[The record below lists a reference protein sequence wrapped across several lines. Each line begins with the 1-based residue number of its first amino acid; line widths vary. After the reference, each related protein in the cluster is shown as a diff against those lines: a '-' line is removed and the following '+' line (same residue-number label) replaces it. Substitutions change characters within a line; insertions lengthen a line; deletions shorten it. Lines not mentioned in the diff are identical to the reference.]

1 MIEPQSRHFTIKPS
15 TRLPYAGPKEY
26 AELLES
32 DPAHAAKEEHVSS
45 LARGLSEVVAA
56 EDCSGL
62 APVRTP
68 A

>member
-1 MIEPQSRHFTIKPS
+1 M
-15 TRLPYAGPKEY
+15 RLPYAGPKEY
-26 AELLES
+26 AEFLES
-32 DPAHAAKEEHVSS
+32 NPAHAAKEEHVSS